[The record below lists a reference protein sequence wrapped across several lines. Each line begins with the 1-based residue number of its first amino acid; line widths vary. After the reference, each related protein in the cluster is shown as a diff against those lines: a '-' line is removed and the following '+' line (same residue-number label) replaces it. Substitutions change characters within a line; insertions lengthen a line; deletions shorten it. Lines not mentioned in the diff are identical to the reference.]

1 MSDNASLGT
10 RGEELAVRHLA
21 GKGYAIRDRNWRSGR
36 TEIDIIAENSEF
48 IVFVEVKTRSADY
61 LVQPAEAVNVPKQR
75 TIISVAS
82 HYLKK
87 YYLEKEARFDII
99 TVIFGSP
106 EIEIDH
112 IENAYYPT
120 L

>member
-1 MSDNASLGT
+1 MSDNASLGA
-10 RGEELAVRHLA
+10 RGEELAVRHLT

-61 LVQPAEAVNVPKQR
+61 LVQPVEAVNVPKQR

-87 YYLEKEARFDII
+87 YSLEKEARFDII